1 MAAAVAAVDD
11 FFEESLRSAM
21 RARSCKLRLYSAVPD
36 SGVKSPQRLNSNFFF
51 AKRLIKNKVG
61 ITVYEDGV
69 VFTIIFYSN
78 LPNEIGSL
86 TPIWLNVDL

>member
-36 SGVKSPQRLNSNFFF
+36 SGVKSPQRLNSNFFLLNDSL
-51 AKRLIKNKVG
+51 KLKLG
-61 ITVYEDGV
+61 ITVYD
-69 VFTIIFYSN
+69 F
-78 LPNEIGSL
+78 
-86 TPIWLNVDL
+86 NVKIVKMLQKIN